1 MSAYFCTES
10 LIILDNFHT
19 NSLTLLDKN
28 IKYKRLWFYN
38 FHLHYLQLLQ
48 YNISYLNLFTLT
60 DILSS
65 LFTICIYIDIY
76 IHTYIYIHIYIDIYR
91 HIYRYRHI
99 YIDIYV
105 YMYQIYIT

>member
-10 LIILDNFHT
+10 FIILDNFHT

-48 YNISYLNLFTLT
+48 YIIQY
-60 DILSS
+60 I
-65 LFTICIYIDIY
+65 IIY
-76 IHTYIYIHIYIDIYR
+76 HI
-91 HIYRYRHI
+91 
-99 YIDIYV
+99 
-105 YMYQIYIT
+105 